1 MSMVSGKV
9 QVAFCK
15 GVHVI
20 RLLGDVRLNL
30 CSALEHYLDDI
41 LKHPDF
47 EQVVVDLSQTDGI
60 DSTTLGQ
67 IAKLSI
73 LCRDRFGIT
82 PTISSPNPGI
92 TRILLSMGFDQVFH
106 IIQEPFAD
114 AAEFREWAADA
125 VDEDK
130 AREQVISA
138 HRVLMSL
145 NDKNKDAFREL
156 VDSLESDR
164 PGERQQ

>member
-1 MSMVSGKV
+1 MTSGKV

-20 RLLGDVRLNL
+20 RLIGDVRLNL

-41 LKHPDF
+41 LKAPDF
-47 EQVVVDLSQTDGI
+47 KQVLIDLSQTEGI

-67 IAKLSI
+67 IAKISI
-73 LCRDRFGIT
+73 LCRDRFGFM
-82 PTISSPNPGI
+82 PTIASPNSGI

-106 IIQEPFAD
+106 IIQEPFTDEAD
-114 AAEFREWAADA
+114 FREWAADA

-156 VDSLESDR
+156 VDSLESGR
-164 PGERQQ
+164 LQ

>member
-1 MSMVSGKV
+1 MTSGKV

-15 GVHVI
+15 GIHVI
-20 RLLGDVRLNL
+20 RLIGDVRLNL

-41 LKHPDF
+41 LNHPDF
-47 EQVVVDLSQTDGI
+47 DNVIVDLSLAEGV

-67 IAKLSI
+67 IAKISI
-73 LCRDRFGIT
+73 ICRERFGIT

-106 IIQEPFAD
+106 IINEPFSDEAD
-114 AAEFREWAADA
+114 FREWAADA
-125 VDEDK
+125 VDEEK

-164 PGERQQ
+164 FHS